1 MFRTPS
7 VSRHRRRLLA
17 RSFAVAAL
25 SVAVAVP
32 ARTASAAPSGAS
44 RDTVRPASPVDVAVP
59 RLAYDDSSVTL
70 VWKRPAAG
78 PAPVDYHVYADG
90 RFVGDAQRDNRT
102 DAARFI
108 DRFYADTDNAD
119 QVKVVEQNFTVRG
132 LRPDHRY
139 VFTVRSVDAH
149 GTESPDSATVVRR
162 TTPTSH
168 VFDVTRYGAKGD
180 GTTDDTAAIQKA
192 IDACDKGGTVLL
204 PAGTFVSGA
213 LWLKSDMTFKVGQ
226 GSTLL
231 GSANPG
237 AYPYHFRLYDYS
249 TDERYHSLL
258 NAHTY
263 DYGSLHDI
271 RIVGPGTIDGNGW
284 KQAGLDEGYFPVS
297 AKSSSDTVQQNG
309 ILAKA
314 QVQQAAEEYHNP
326 APYPT
331 RSNLITMRGVD
342 GVYYGDFRAVNPSN
356 HTLVNVRSDDVTVN
370 DVKLLTYDVNNADG
384 IEFNQGDGLT
394 VINSVFDTGD
404 DAMNFAA
411 GLGAAS
417 GNEPP
422 TRNAW
427 IADNYFRHG
436 HGAVVVGS
444 HTGSWIENILAEQNV
459 VDGTDIGLRM
469 KTVPTN
475 GGGGRHVV
483 FRDTAMKDLAKQGF
497 IFTSAYND
505 PGAAITVEPARDK
518 AQFHDVTVANVTVDG
533 TAGDAIQVSGVADRP
548 HTRLHFDHV
557 TFRNTGTAE
566 LDHLTDSSFDDVS
579 IAGPADPW
587 KIQHSSGL
595 TFTGAG
601 TTNRTTADAAAAPS
615 WGSGA
620 ALTTSSGDTTVTVS
634 WPAAQDGV
642 GVAGYDVLVG
652 GHVAKSVDGATT
664 TTTIDGLAPALTYQ
678 VAVAAR
684 DATGNTTTGPRAQAH
699 TGGTPDTT
707 APQVPA
713 APDAVVVDDASAGA
727 TWGRVTWQGATDDH
741 GLDHYVVL
749 LDGKS
754 MGSAPGTDTSFML
767 TGLTPATPHT
777 VGLEAVDASGNVTA
791 YPATAT
797 LTTGPGYDGAVPSW
811 PAHSRLRLSAVTG
824 TSATLTWPAA
834 GDDQRVAGY
843 RVLVDGRIVGGG
855 PFTPID
861 TAATTTGTTYTL
873 TGLQPGHRYTVVVE
887 AGDATGKW
895 TGDGPTSVIR
905 TPRPSSSLTTHGL

>member
-1 MFRTPS
+1 MTRTPLA
-7 VSRHRRRLLA
+7 SRHRRR
-17 RSFAVAAL
+17 S
-25 SVAVAVP
+25 P
-32 ARTASAAPSGAS
+32 ARLLASAALVLAIGIPAQAAS
-44 RDTVRPASPVDVAVP
+44 AASSTAPQHDARPASPVHVAVP

-70 VWKRPAAG
+70 VWKRPASG
-78 PAPVDYHVYADG
+78 PAPVDYHVYLDG
-90 RFVGDAQRDNRT
+90 RFAGDAQSGNQT

-108 DRFYADTDNAD
+108 DQFYADPDSAD
-119 QVKVVEQNFTVRG
+119 QVKVVEQNVTVRG

-139 VFTVRSVDAH
+139 TFTVRSVDVN
-149 GTESPDSATVVRR
+149 GTESSDSAALVQR
-162 TTPTSH
+162 TAPVSH

-180 GTTDDTAAIQKA
+180 GTTDDTTAIQKA

-231 GSANPG
+231 GSANPDE
-237 AYPYHFRLYDYS
+237 YPYHFRLYDYS

-284 KQAGLDEGYFPVS
+284 KQEGLDEGYFPVS
-297 AKSSSDTVQQNG
+297 AKSSKDTVQQNG

-314 QVQQAAEEYHNP
+314 QFQQAGEKYDSP
-326 APYPT
+326 DPYPT

-342 GVYYGDFRAVNPSN
+342 GVYYGGFRAVNPSN
-356 HTLVNVRSDDVTVN
+356 HTLVNVRSNDVTVN

-417 GNEPP
+417 ENEPS
-422 TRNAW
+422 TQNAW

-459 VDGTDIGLRM
+459 VDGTNVGLRM

-475 GGGGRHVV
+475 GGGGRNVV
-483 FRDTAMKDLAKQGF
+483 FRDTAMKDITQQAF

-505 PGAAITVEPARDK
+505 PGAAITVEPARQK
-518 AQFHDVTVANVTVDG
+518 AQFQDVTVSNVTVDG

-557 TFRNTGTAE
+557 TFRNTKTAE
-566 LDHLTDSSFDDVS
+566 LDCLTDSSFDDVS

-587 KIQHSSGL
+587 QIQHSSGL
-595 TFTGAG
+595 TFTGSD
-601 TTNRTTADAAAAPS
+601 TTSQTTTDASAAPS
-615 WGSGA
+615 WEAG

-634 WPAAQDGV
+634 WLAAQDNV

-664 TTTIDGLAPALTYQ
+664 TATIDGLAPALTYQ
-678 VAVAAR
+678 VSVAAR
-684 DATGNTTTGPRAQAH
+684 DATGNTTAGPGAEVR
-699 TGGTPDTT
+699 TSGTPDTT

-713 APDAVVVDDASAGA
+713 APDALTVDGASVGT
-727 TWGRVTWQGATDDH
+727 TWGRVTWKSATDDY
-741 GLDHYVVL
+741 GVDHYVVL
-749 LDGKS
+749 LNGKTI
-754 MGSAPGTDTSFML
+754 GSAPGTDTSFML
-767 TGLTPATPHT
+767 TGLTPATAYT
-777 VGLEAVDASGNVTA
+777 VGLEAVDVSGNVTA

-797 LTTGPGYDGAVPSW
+797 LTTGPGDDHAVPSW
-811 PAHSRLRLSAVTG
+811 PVHSRLRVFGVTG

-834 GDDQRVAGY
+834 LDDQRVAGY
-843 RVLVDGRIVGGG
+843 RVLVNGRVVGDG

-861 TAATTTGTTYTL
+861 TAATTAGTTYTL
-873 TGLQPGHRYTVVVE
+873 TGLQPGHRYVVVVE
-887 AGDATGKW
+887 AGDAAGKW
-895 TGDGPTSVIR
+895 TGGGPTGVIQ
-905 TPRPSSSLTTHGL
+905 TLHS